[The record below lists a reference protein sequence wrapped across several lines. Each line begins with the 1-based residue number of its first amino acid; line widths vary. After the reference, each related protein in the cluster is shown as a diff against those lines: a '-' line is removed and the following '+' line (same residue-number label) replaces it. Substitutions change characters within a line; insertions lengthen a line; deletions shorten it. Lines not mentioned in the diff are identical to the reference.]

1 MTYNYG
7 IIGNLLCLQSEHH
20 DQEGDTQLELLI
32 TVDNQLKSGG
42 AIILICKHF
51 LSD

>member
-7 IIGNLLCLQSEHH
+7 IMGNLIVYNQNIN